1 MDLGEI
7 PLLQLLLLLRSSGSS
22 CRHKM
27 NRTRNSRSSYSAFTL
42 A

>member
-1 MDLGEI
+1 MDFGEI
-7 PLLQLLLLLRSSGSS
+7 PLLLLLLRRSSSS

-27 NRTRNSRSSYSAFTL
+27 NRTRNSSYSAFTL